1 MKDRYPACAGRVYLD
16 AAAVGAQPAS
26 ALAAGQAMLQD
37 LATRGADAIMA
48 GFELQAVARER
59 AGRLLGAPATQ
70 VAFTESTSSSMNL
83 LALLARRDAGDRDQ
97 VVLLRDEFPSSTV
110 PWLHHG
116 FEAVWVEP
124 VGGEYPVGRIVE
136 AVGPRTRA
144 VVTSQVQYRTGA
156 VTDVAAV
163 SEAVG
168 CWHIVNATQA
178 AGVVPVQLGGATAV
192 TVTGLKWLGAGLG
205 NGILVLSEEL
215 AAGRSPLLGWTG
227 VPDFMAMENAR
238 FAGRPEGSAWELGG
252 VGIVRHAILERCLAV
267 LEERGMEAVTRRAT
281 GLAGW
286 LRRGLLERGVEVLTP
301 DRHAGIVSA
310 VRTDAGRWHEAAM
323 AAGVIQ
329 SQRGP
334 DTIRF
339 SVHHY
344 NDEDDVAGA
353 LDAWDGL

>member
-1 MKDRYPACAGRVYLD
+1 MKDRYPACTNRVYLD

-26 ALAAGQAMLQD
+26 ALAAGQAVLQD
-37 LATRGADAIMA
+37 LAERGAPAIIA
-48 GFELQAVARER
+48 AFEVQAVARER
-59 AGRLLGAPATQ
+59 AGRLLGVPASQ
-70 VAFTESTSSSMNL
+70 VAFTESTSASMNL
-83 LALLARRDAGDRDQ
+83 LALLAQRDAGGRDQ

-116 FEAVWVEP
+116 FEPVWVEP
-124 VGGEYPVGRIVE
+124 VDGVYPVERILA

-156 VTDVAAV
+156 ITDVAAV
-163 SEAVG
+163 SEAVD
-168 CWHIVNATQA
+168 CWHVVNATQA
-178 AGVVPVQLGGATAV
+178 AGVVPVALGAATAV

-205 NGILVLSEEL
+205 NGILALSEEL

-238 FAGRPEGSAWELGG
+238 FVGRPEGSAWELGG
-252 VGIVRHAILERCLAV
+252 VGVVRHAILERCLAV
-267 LEERGMEAVTRRAT
+267 LEERGMPAVTRRVQE
-281 GLAGW
+281 LAGS
-286 LRRGLLERGVEVLTP
+286 LRRGLLERGVSVLTP
-301 DRHAGIVSA
+301 ELHAGIVSA
-310 VRTDAGRWHEAAM
+310 CRDDAGRWHEAAM
-323 AAGVIQ
+323 AARVVQ

-344 NDEDDVAGA
+344 NDADDVAAA
-353 LDAWDGL
+353 LEAWDRL